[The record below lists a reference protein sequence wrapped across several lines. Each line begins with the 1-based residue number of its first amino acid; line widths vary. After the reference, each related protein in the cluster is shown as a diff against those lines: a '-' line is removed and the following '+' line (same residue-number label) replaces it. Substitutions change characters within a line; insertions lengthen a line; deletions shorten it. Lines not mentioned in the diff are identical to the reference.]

1 MKNCVKGFSLI
12 EIIAALAILAIVTGI
27 ALPFSFRSLDTERER
42 LTISEMQEIHQ
53 AIVGNPE
60 LGTYGFLGDMGKLP
74 DNLIDL
80 IKKPTGISDFNHDH
94 TNRVGMGWKGPYLSS
109 FSEDDLRTD
118 EWGTLYQYSSTGIN
132 AGQVISA
139 GPDRDINT
147 IADNITYPADGPV
160 KTTGNLFLTI
170 FVNGIAEPAEVTVYV
185 YSTDNGNESATVLT
199 KTTGSDGRNY
209 PGFYFHDLKHGIH
222 AVKATHSDL
231 LSADATGIIV
241 SRTVNVGIREHAQK
255 NYKIYLG
262 TAATSKLKI

>member
-12 EIIAALAILAIVTGI
+12 EVIAALAILAIVTGI
-27 ALPFSFRSLDTERER
+27 ALPFSLRSLDTERER

-60 LGTYGFLGDMGKLP
+60 LGAYGFLGDMGKLP

-80 IKKPTGISDFNHDH
+80 IKKPAGISDFNHDH

-118 EWGTLYQYSSTGIN
+118 EWGTLYQYSSTGTN

-139 GPDRDINT
+139 GQDRDIDT
-147 IADNITYPADGPV
+147 TADNITYPADGPV
-160 KTTGNLFLTI
+160 KATGNLYLTVI
-170 FVNGIAEPAEVTVYV
+170 VNGISAPSGVTVNI
-185 YSTDNGNESATVLT
+185 YSTDNGNESAAVLT
-199 KTTGSDGRNY
+199 KTTGSSGRSY

-222 AVKATHSDL
+222 AVMATHTET
-231 LSADATGIIV
+231 ATIV
-241 SRTVNVGIREHAQK
+241 SRTVNVGIRALAQK
-255 NYKIYLG
+255 NYKLYLE
-262 TAATSKLKI
+262 TNVLVKL